1 MNSPPLF
8 CADRAIAL
16 FLDLDGTLAPFAAQ
30 PDLVAPSARRTAIVK
45 ACADQLDGRLA
56 VISGRPLQDIDR
68 ILQGAVMTAAG
79 VHGLERR
86 NIYGAIHRLE
96 PSPAVR
102 HAVGV
107 FNAAADIYPGLWVE
121 DKGLSVALH
130 YRNAPAAEGA
140 ALNAALALAAETGLV
155 LQRGDKVVELLTPG
169 PDKGDALRAFMAAP
183 PFLGTKPLFVGDDL
197 TDEAGF
203 VAAAEFGGY
212 GVLVGARGGP
222 TAARYRLGE
231 VDEALDWLAAMADA
245 HGKARALSEASASW
259 QGGAA
264 WRA

>member
-56 VISGRPLQDIDR
+56 VISGRTLQDIDR
-68 ILQGAVMTAAG
+68 ILEGAVTAAAG
-79 VHGLERR
+79 VHGLELRGGYSDIRR
-86 NIYGAIHRLE
+86 LA

-102 HAVGV
+102 HAK
-107 FNAAADIYPGLWVE
+107 FIFDATADLRPGLLVE

-130 YRNAPAAEGA
+130 YRNAPEAEVE
-140 ALNAALALAAETGLV
+140 ALNAAHGLAAETGLV

-169 PDKGDALRAFMAAP
+169 PDKGEALRAFMTEP
-183 PFLGTKPLFVGDDL
+183 PFLGSKPLFVGDDL

-212 GVLVGARGGP
+212 GVLVGARSGP

-231 VDEALDWLAAMADA
+231 VDEALDWLAAMAEA

-259 QGGAA
+259 QEGAG